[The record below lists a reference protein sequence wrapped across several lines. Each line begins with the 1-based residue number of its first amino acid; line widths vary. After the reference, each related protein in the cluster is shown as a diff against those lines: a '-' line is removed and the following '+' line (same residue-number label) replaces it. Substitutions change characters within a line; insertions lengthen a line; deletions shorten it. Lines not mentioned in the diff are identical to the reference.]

1 LSPDSRKH
9 RGPHPGDKA
18 LFGEEQLPSLRTAT
32 SELSWLLT
40 RGYSLNASVKLV
52 GDHHGLKDRQ
62 RLAIGRAACSD
73 QQAEKRGSGCLL
85 PGNVSG
91 MPVAIDGFNLIITLE
106 AALSGGILLG
116 CKDGCLRDLSSVHGS
131 YRSVTET
138 ELAIRLIGQAIEPL
152 WPGAVT
158 WFLDKPVS
166 NSGRLS
172 ERIMALSEERKW
184 GWSVKVVMNPD
195 SAISDSD
202 QVAITSDSIILD
214 RAQRW
219 INMCRYI
226 VERELPS
233 AWVVNLSE

>member
-1 LSPDSRKH
+1 
-9 RGPHPGDKA
+9 
-18 LFGEEQLPSLRTAT
+18 
-32 SELSWLLT
+32 
-40 RGYSLNASVKLV
+40 
-52 GDHHGLKDRQ
+52 
-62 RLAIGRAACSD
+62 
-73 QQAEKRGSGCLL
+73 
-85 PGNVSG
+85 